1 MEALTDNK
9 NRTASNVK
17 NAFTKGNGN
26 VGTPGCVSFMFDKKG
41 VIACN
46 RDGGL
51 SEDEIYEMA
60 IECGADDVQVEDDM
74 FEVLTSPADF
84 SVVRKCLEDKGV
96 TFINAEVEWV
106 PQNTVKLSAEQLEK
120 FERMLDMFDDNDDVQ
135 NVYHNVELPDE
146 E

>member
-1 MEALTDNK
+1 
-9 NRTASNVK
+9 
-17 NAFTKGNGN
+17 
-26 VGTPGCVSFMFDKKG
+26 
-41 VIACN
+41 
-46 RDGGL
+46 
-51 SEDEIYEMA
+51 MA

-84 SVVRKCLEDKGV
+84 SDVRKCLEDKGV